1 MSVYPNN
8 ASVLEAVVNV
18 SRVSV
23 ESITRLIREDQLSK
37 EELLE
42 ELRILALALSPET
55 SEKMK
60 CMRIPTSDSG
70 ARLASPETTQ
80 S

>member
-1 MSVYPNN
+1 MSVYPDN

-23 ESITRLIREDQLSK
+23 DSITRLVREDRLTK
-37 EELLE
+37 EGLLE
-42 ELRILALALSPET
+42 ELRILSLALSPQT

-70 ARLASPETTQ
+70 ARLASP
-80 S
+80 